1 MLKLLGLICM
11 IAGGAGVGYSMSAQ
25 VGRRYRQL
33 KELQRL
39 AALLMGE
46 ISYGNTPL
54 PEGLRRIAGRL
65 EEPFCSFVLAISSQL
80 KRAPGVTLSE
90 VFEECVQG
98 YLGQSCLKET
108 DLEALCR
115 MGSCLGYLDKDMQMR
130 TLRLYEAELV
140 QEISDTYES
149 MPGKKKLYQTLGIM
163 GGLFLVILLI

>member
-1 MLKLLGLICM
+1 MLKLLGLIFM
-11 IAGGAGVGYSMSAQ
+11 IAGGAGVGYSMSVQ

-54 PEGLRRIAGRL
+54 PEGLRRISDRL
-65 EEPFCSFVLAISSQL
+65 EEPFCSFVLAVSNQLQSSF
-80 KRAPGVTLSE
+80 GVSLADVFQDC
-90 VFEECVQG
+90 VFE
-98 YLGQSCLKET
+98 YLGQSCLKEA
-108 DLEALCR
+108 DLEGLCR
-115 MGSCLGYLDKDMQMR
+115 MGSCLGYLDKEMQMR

-140 QEISDTYES
+140 QEIADTYES
-149 MPGKKKLYQTLGIM
+149 MPEKKKLYQTLGIM